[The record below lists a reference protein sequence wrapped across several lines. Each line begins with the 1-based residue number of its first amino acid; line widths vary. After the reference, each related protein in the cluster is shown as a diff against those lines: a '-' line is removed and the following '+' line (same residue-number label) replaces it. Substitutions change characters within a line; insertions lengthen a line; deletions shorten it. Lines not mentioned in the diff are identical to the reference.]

1 MAVIIRDR
9 EEARFVVRLREWL
22 DWFKEDQ
29 PKTEKP
35 TLDYAD
41 TIAIDLLNEFSEKH
55 GVHAKANFAPSQTKR
70 QAPGGSEADER

>member
-35 TLDYAD
+35 TLDYAE
-41 TIAIDLLNEFSEKH
+41 TIVIDLLNEFSEK
-55 GVHAKANFAPSQTKR
+55 P
-70 QAPGGSEADER
+70 

>member
-1 MAVIIRDR
+1 MAVIIRNR

-35 TLDYAD
+35 TLDYAE
-41 TIAIDLLNEFSEKH
+41 TIAVDLLNEFSEK
-55 GVHAKANFAPSQTKR
+55 P
-70 QAPGGSEADER
+70 